1 MADKSATPFVW
12 WLLVGALGISSVL
25 AVRGELSRRRVAS
38 AYQQTKTAL
47 SQMEQERDR
56 MEQERDR
63 LNQELAGARHTL
75 DDQASQLE
83 SLQTQLTQA
92 ERDAGH
98 LRLEQARLQ
107 QANTSL
113 TEQLATTTQA
123 NAALEAKLSSIQAL
137 KVAIRELQHKRW
149 QAFWHG
155 RWDSWIARVQ
165 AQRALDQQQ
174 LTQGNRGLLV
184 RNGMSTVGS
193 RTTLQVRVLDPQTQ

>member
-1 MADKSATPFVW
+1 MADESAKPFVW

-25 AVRGELSRRRVAS
+25 AVRGELNRRRVAG

-47 SQMEQERDR
+47 SQ

-75 DDQASQLE
+75 DDQASQME

-92 ERDAGH
+92 ERDVSR
-98 LRLEQARLQ
+98 LQLEQAHLQ

-113 TEQLATTTQA
+113 TEQVATTTQA
-123 NAALEAKLSSIQAL
+123 NAALEAKLSSIQEL
-137 KVAIRELQHKRW
+137 KAAIRELGHKRW

-155 RWDSWIARVQ
+155 RWDSWIARAQ
-165 AQRALDQQQ
+165 AQRALDQQK
-174 LTQGNRGLLV
+174 LTRGNRGLLV
-184 RNGMSTVGS
+184 RNGVSTLGS
-193 RTTLQVRVLDPQTQ
+193 RKTLQVRVLDPQTQ

>member
-1 MADKSATPFVW
+1 MADESATPFVW

-25 AVRGELSRRRVAS
+25 AVSSELNRRRMAG
-38 AYQQTKTAL
+38 AYRQTKATL
-47 SQMEQERDR
+47 SQV
-56 MEQERDR
+56 EQERDR

-83 SLQTQLTQA
+83 SLHTQLAQA
-92 ERDAGH
+92 ERDVNH

-107 QANTSL
+107 EANTGL
-113 TEQLATTTQA
+113 TEQLAATTQTK
-123 NAALEAKLSSIQAL
+123 AALEAKLSSIHAL
-137 KVAIRELQHKRW
+137 RASIRELQRKRW
-149 QAFWHG
+149 QAFWREQG
-155 RWDSWIARVQ
+155 ISRIARVQ

-184 RNGMSTVGS
+184 RNGLSTLGS